1 MKVPCY
7 SKIDFTQRKEGYKVR
22 VIAGKYKGHRI
33 QAVPN
38 KLTRPTTDKVK
49 ESLFQIIGPFFSGG
63 ICLDLFAGSGSLAI
77 EALSRGMDQ
86 AILVD
91 KQPKAISTIKSNVN
105 QLGLSEHVEIYRNDA
120 QRALKAIKKRELKLD
135 IIFLD
140 PPYYK
145 TSYEK
150 LLEMIDAYD
159 LLAQKGLIV
168 CEHDAAYQLEVE
180 LDNYQLFK
188 KDKLGN
194 TTGITIYQKG

>member
-1 MKVPCY
+1 M
-7 SKIDFTQRKEGYKVR
+7 R

-38 KLTRPTTDKVK
+38 KLTRPTSDKVK
-49 ESLFQIIGPFFSGG
+49 ESLFQIIGPFFDEG

-77 EALSRGMDQ
+77 EALSRGMEQ

-91 KQPKAISTIKSNVN
+91 KQPKAISVIKSNVN
-105 QLGLSEHVEIYRNDA
+105 HIGLEKHVEIYRNDA
-120 QRALKAIKKRELKLD
+120 IRALKAIKKRDIKFD

-150 LLEMIDAYD
+150 LLNTIDEYD
-159 LLAQKGLIV
+159 LVKDNGLIV
-168 CEHDAAYQLEVE
+168 CEHDASYQLDV
-180 LDNYQLFK
+180 DFSNYRLK
-188 KDKLGN
+188 KRDKLGN
-194 TTGITIYQKG
+194 TTGISIYEKG